1 MRSYLALFRIV
12 TIIAVAA
19 ICYASP
25 PAASAEG
32 RYGLN
37 EGAGIL
43 SVIGSGRPPVAVQRS
58 AQARLLA
65 ERAAIID
72 AYGAAARL
80 LSGAIPQAVSGED
93 GYSAFFRGGT
103 VRQSDV
109 ASDGSVKVELEIPV
123 SPELAG
129 ILREIMRRMELP
141 ESREGER
148 VGSSHEQFVARH
160 SVKGPRVITHR
171 EWTNRYQS
179 GSWTP
184 YTQSSGS
191 GDGPD
196 SGGCLHQGR

>member
-1 MRSYLALFRIV
+1 MRSYVALFHIV
-12 TIIAVAA
+12 TIIAVTAVCSA
-19 ICYASP
+19 TPTTASVG
-25 PAASAEG
+25 ELY
-32 RYGLN
+32 RFN

-43 SVIGSGRPPVAVQRS
+43 SVIGGGRPPAAVQRP

-80 LSGAIPQAVSGED
+80 LSEAIPQAVSGENS
-93 GYSAFFRGGT
+93 YSVFFRGGT
-103 VRQSDV
+103 VKQSDV

-129 ILREIMRRMELP
+129 RVRDVLRERELL
-141 ESREGER
+141 ESRAEER
-148 VGSSHEQFVARH
+148 VGSSYEQFVTRH
-160 SVKGPRVITHR
+160 RVRWPRSITHR
-171 EWTNRYQS
+171 EWINRYQS
-179 GSWTP
+179 GSWIP

-196 SGGCLHQGR
+196 SGRCLHPER